1 MRQQGGENEWQRSRC
16 LNVLQQQCANKVEN
30 FQKDFE
36 EKEDDNLA
44 VFIAASAKM
53 IHTTVNVG
61 IDSTKKTVLQAFR
74 SCKAE

>member
-1 MRQQGGENEWQRSRC
+1 MNGNGIV
-16 LNVLQQQCANKVEN
+16 VLAFCKQQCANKVEN

-36 EKEDDNLA
+36 EKEDDYLA
-44 VFIAASAKM
+44 VFIAASAKV
-53 IHTTVNVG
+53 IPTTTVNVV